1 MGKKM
6 KLFGKKSD
14 DDENM
19 VTKSGPDLRKYFWLF
34 LLLLGIIAGAA
45 IEHYYVEPFFSQETA
60 GTLSDCR
67 ASLNLVNQQV
77 TQCLRDLD
85 ASQKQNP

>member
-1 MGKKM
+1 MA
-6 KLFGKKSD
+6 LFRKKSE

-19 VTKSGPDLRKYFWLF
+19 ATKSGPDLKKYLWVF

-45 IEHYYVEPFFSQETA
+45 IEHYFVEPFFNKEATQ
-60 GTLSDCR
+60 TLSGCR
-67 ASLNLVNQQV
+67 ASLNLTNQQV

-85 ASQKQNP
+85 AAQKQIQRP